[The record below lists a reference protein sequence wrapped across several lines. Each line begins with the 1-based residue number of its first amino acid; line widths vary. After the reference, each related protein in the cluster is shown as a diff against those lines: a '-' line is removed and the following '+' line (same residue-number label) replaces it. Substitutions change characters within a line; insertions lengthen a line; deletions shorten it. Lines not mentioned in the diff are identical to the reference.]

1 MLSDRNYARNDY
13 PRREHGA
20 LTWLLSAVA
29 AAFILVAAFERL
41 FNSAAFTEWLQL
53 TLSSLQKGQVWQLV
67 SYSFIHPVADIPSVF
82 VVGFNLMCLYLLGRE
97 MESLLG
103 TRHFLWLYFSA
114 VLMGAGAWLAVNYRF
129 GGVLMGAWPG
139 IAACLTLF
147 SCLNPEQEIRMLFL
161 FVPIT
166 IKPRYLVWFIAAVEV
181 AGLVGWEIRGEI
193 SPFGC
198 AHSAHLGGMLAGYL
212 YFKLVHQLEWRNPDG
227 RTEIE
232 LPAWLRKSRKP
243 NPAAPGK
250 FKLNLTSREDLR
262 AEVDRILDKINSQG
276 FNALTAEE
284 KQLLDEARDQ
294 LSRS

>member
-67 SYSFIHPVADIPSVF
+67 SYSFIHPVADIRSVF

-181 AGLVGWEIRGEI
+181 AGLVGWEIRGEN